1 MNRSM
6 RHSSTRE
13 ITDIILEA
21 KERACRETDTEP
33 EPELTQPVEWP
44 ITSTIGPGL
53 EGAIAC
59 ETQVGYVN
67 GRKGWL
73 VYRGYNVFDL
83 CAYSTFEEV
92 SFLLLNGHLP
102 TEKELA
108 EFNQQLIK
116 ARDIPNTVRLM
127 MGVPIQDMNPMAALR
142 DGVNMLRLRF
152 NWKDMTDNVDPK
164 DIIYTDEDAIPQEDL
179 PRGEKKAIYEF
190 AKHNRKLKK
199 PEHVRPIMDDGE
211 SIASCIN
218 LISAMSVMTA
228 AISRIRT
235 DHIPVEWSN
244 ELSHA
249 ANLLYMITG
258 RIPTPI
264 EERIMDINLIL
275 HADHGMN
282 ASTFASMVV
291 ASSLS
296 DIYLSVEAGIAA
308 LNGPLHGG
316 ANEAVLK
323 MLKEIGSVENV
334 DPWYAAM
341 QTNKKKIMGFGHRVY
356 KAYDPR
362 ARILA
367 PLAEYMTKDN
377 PTAAN
382 YLSIAKKLEEKVVET
397 LGKEKKIFPNV
408 DYYSGIV
415 YSSMGIPDAMFTPI
429 FAVSRTSGWTARILE
444 YIENNRIFR
453 PRAMYTGDFKN
464 NLPQL
469 AER

>member
-6 RHSSTRE
+6 RHSSTQE
-13 ITDIILEA
+13 ITDIILQA
-21 KERACRETDTEP
+21 KQKAYKETDTEP
-33 EPELTQPVEWP
+33 EPELTQPAKWP
-44 ITSTIGPGL
+44 ITSSIGPGL

-59 ETQVGYVN
+59 ETEVGYVN

-92 SFLLLNGHLP
+92 SFLLLFGHLP
-102 TEKELA
+102 SADELA
-108 EFNQQLIK
+108 DFNNQLIK
-116 ARDIPNTVRLM
+116 ARELPNTIRLM

-142 DGVNMLRLRF
+142 DGINMLRLRL
-152 NWKDMTDNVDPK
+152 NWKDMSDTVDPR
-164 DIIYTDEDAIPQEDL
+164 DIIYTDEDAIPQEDR
-179 PRGEKKAIYEF
+179 PKGENKAIYEF
-190 AKHNRKLKK
+190 EKKHRKLKK
-199 PEHVRPIMDDGE
+199 PEHVRPVMDDGE
-211 SIASCIN
+211 SITTCIN
-218 LISAMSVMTA
+218 LISAMSVLTA

-249 ANLLYMITG
+249 GNLLYMITG
-258 RIPTPI
+258 RIPTPV

-323 MLKEIGSVENV
+323 MLKEIGSPENI
-334 DPWYAAM
+334 DSWYADM
-341 QTNKKKIMGFGHRVY
+341 QKQKKKIMGFGHRY
-356 KAYDPR
+356 IKH
-362 ARILA
+362 
-367 PLAEYMTKDN
+367 T
-377 PTAAN
+377 
-382 YLSIAKKLEEKVVET
+382 
-397 LGKEKKIFPNV
+397 
-408 DYYSGIV
+408 
-415 YSSMGIPDAMFTPI
+415 TPEPGYW
-429 FAVSRTSGWTARILE
+429 RHLQNT
-444 YIENNRIFR
+444 
-453 PRAMYTGDFKN
+453 
-464 NLPQL
+464 
-469 AER
+469 